1 MRIFTRYLSR
11 RLFAAFGASLALFSL
26 IIFTGDVFDKMN
38 ALASTKAG
46 LWIIL
51 QFLWLDVPYWAVR
64 VVPMATLLATLITV
78 TQFTQSGEWLAV
90 QAAGVPER
98 EFWRPLLGCAALIAL
113 LCFVA
118 QETVLPLCYARS
130 QGLWQTKI
138 SPNPNWYGATY
149 NDITLLAGPN
159 ETVEAAVFRPRA
171 GEIDRPL
178 LTRVG
183 EETTEL
189 DAKRAKWDAQRG
201 TWMFYDGVERTL
213 NGAQIA
219 GEKPFAKI
227 DSDLRLPP
235 KSLVP
240 RSQDPEDMSLHEI
253 IDYMRRAAYLGD
265 NRLRLAAAAWGKT
278 AYPFTNLILCA
289 LGIPLALRLRRAP
302 KSVSFGAAMALG
314 FLYFWFI
321 QVGQDMGR
329 GGLIPPFLA
338 AWIPNLIFGG
348 AAIYWLKRELR

>member
-1 MRIFTRYLSR
+1 MRLFTRYLGR
-11 RLFAAFGASLALFSL
+11 RLFSAFGASLALFSL

-46 LWIIL
+46 LWVIT

-90 QAAGVPER
+90 QAAGVPEK
-98 EFWRPLLGCAALIAL
+98 EFWRPLLACSALIAL
-113 LCFVA
+113 MCFAA

-130 QGLWQTKI
+130 QILWQTQI
-138 SPNPNWYGATY
+138 RPSPNWAGQTY
-149 NDITLLAGPN
+149 DDITLLAGPD
-159 ETVEAAVFRPRA
+159 ETVEAEVFRPSA

-189 DAKRAKWDAQRG
+189 DAKTAAWDAKRG

-213 NGAQIA
+213 SGDQVAA
-219 GEKPFAKI
+219 EKPFSEI
-227 DSDLRLPP
+227 DSGLRLPP
-235 KSLVP
+235 QSLVP
-240 RSQDPEDMSLHEI
+240 RSQDPEDMSLREI
-253 IDYMRRAAYLGD
+253 LSYMRRAAYLGD

-278 AYPFTNLILCA
+278 AFPFTNIILCA

-302 KSVSFGAAMALG
+302 KSISFGAAMAVG
-314 FLYFWFI
+314 FFYFWMI

-329 GGLIPPFLA
+329 GGLVPPMLA
-338 AWIPNLIFGG
+338 AWLPNLIFGAG
-348 AAIYWLKRELR
+348 AAWWFNRELR